1 MKDRIL
7 MVLLFAPPMLW
18 ALLALPKLYFII
30 WIGLII
36 LVAAFEFAKLI
47 NEPYYW
53 TVSIIVV
60 LCGLTTLL
68 IKNQQLLILA
78 IASLWWLVN
87 IVWVVRFPRL
97 QSFWYGGRIIRFINM
112 IMVLV
117 PTFVALIAIREWF
130 DYKFLLFF
138 VFMIWAADIGAYFSG
153 KFLGKHKLA
162 PQVSPGK
169 TIEGVLG
176 GTIFV
181 FLVTIFVFYALDID
195 TGKQSYYM
203 LLAILI
209 SFISVVGDLFE
220 SLFKRVSNNK
230 DSGSLL
236 MGHGG
241 FMDRIDSMTA
251 ASPIFVIALVN
262 IEKPT
267 LWVGFIKYLGF

>member
-18 ALLALPKLYFII
+18 ALIALPKVYFIVL
-30 WIGLII
+30 IGLII
-36 LVAAFEFAKLI
+36 LIAAFEFSKLI
-47 NEPYYW
+47 KESYYL
-53 TVSIIVV
+53 TVSIIAV
-60 LCGLTTLL
+60 LCGLTIVIT
-68 IKNQQLLILA
+68 KNQQLLILA

-87 IVWVVRFPRL
+87 TIWVVSFPRL
-97 QSFWYGGRIIRFINM
+97 QGFWYGGRIIRFINM

-117 PTFVALIAIREWF
+117 PTFIALIVIREWF
-130 DYKFLLFF
+130 NYEFLLLF
-138 VFMIWAADIGAYFSG
+138 VFMIWGADIGAYFSG

-162 PQVSPGK
+162 PKVSPGK

-176 GTIFV
+176 GTMFV
-181 FLVTIFVFYALDID
+181 LLVTVLGFYTLDID
-195 TGKQSYYM
+195 ADKQGYYV
-203 LLAILI
+203 LLAVFI

-251 ASPIFVIALVN
+251 ASPIFVVALVN
-262 IEKPT
+262 IENPT
-267 LWVGFIKYLGF
+267 LWLEFINYIGF